1 MTFAANSVR
10 MTAMVQ
16 NRAAMLT
23 PSRERLLEAAKTLFA
38 ERGYEATS
46 TSVIC
51 RLAGTS
57 ESQLV
62 KHFGSKQGIL
72 EAIFE
77 YTWEQINPALRLA
90 TESVSSAREKFKLIV
105 EMVLNF
111 LAKDQ
116 QIRTLFLLEGRRIRD
131 DGKLIVLVPGFLE
144 FVRMVDDILRQL
156 KEQGELDTSL
166 HPQAVRSGLMGAI
179 EGLLRDKI
187 LAVTSHY
194 PAAYSD
200 AEIRAVCFRFLHA
213 SFGK

>member
-1 MTFAANSVR
+1 
-10 MTAMVQ
+10 MVQ
-16 NRAAMLT
+16 NRSRVLA
-23 PSRERLLEAAKTLFA
+23 PSRERLLDAAKALFA

-77 YTWEQINPALRLA
+77 HTWEQINPALRLA
-90 TESVSSAREKFKLIV
+90 TESVPSAREKFKLIV

-111 LAKDQ
+111 LAKDE

-144 FVRMVDDILRQL
+144 FVKTVDEILHQL
-156 KEQGELDTSL
+156 QEQADLDPAL
-166 HPQAVRSGLMGAI
+166 HPQAVRAGLMGAI
-179 EGLLRDKI
+179 EGMLRDKI
-187 LAVTSHY
+187 LSVTSGY

-200 AEIRAVCFRFLHA
+200 ADIRGVCFRFLSA
-213 SFGK
+213 SLTK

>member
-1 MTFAANSVR
+1 MAQS
-10 MTAMVQ
+10 
-16 NRAAMLT
+16 RAAMVT
-23 PSRERLLEAAKTLFA
+23 SSRERLLEAAKSLFA

-46 TSVIC
+46 TAVIC

-57 ESQLV
+57 ESQLI

-77 YTWEQINPALRLA
+77 YTWETMNPALRLA

-116 QIRTLFLLEGRRIRD
+116 QIRTLFLLEGRRIRN

-144 FVRMVDDILRQL
+144 FVKMVDDILRQL
-156 KEQGELDTSL
+156 QAQGDLDSSL
-166 HPQAVRSGLMGAI
+166 HPHAVRSALMGAI
-179 EGLLRDKI
+179 EGMLRDKI
-187 LAVTSHY
+187 LAVTSHF

-200 AEIRAVCFRFLHA
+200 AEIRTVCFKFLNA
-213 SFGK
+213 SLSRTE

>member
-1 MTFAANSVR
+1 
-10 MTAMVQ
+10 MVQ
-16 NRAAMLT
+16 NRSTMLT
-23 PSRERLLEAAKTLFA
+23 PSRERLLEAAKSLFA

-90 TESVSSAREKFKLIV
+90 TESVSSSREKFKLIV

-116 QIRTLFLLEGRRIRD
+116 QVRTLFLLEGRRIRN

-156 KEQGELDTSL
+156 QEQGELDASL

-179 EGLLRDKI
+179 EGMLRDKI
-187 LAVTSHY
+187 LSVTSHF

-200 AEIRAVCFRFLHA
+200 GEIRAVCFRFLHA

>member
-1 MTFAANSVR
+1 
-10 MTAMVQ
+10 MVQ
-16 NRAAMLT
+16 NRSRVLA
-23 PSRERLLEAAKTLFA
+23 PSRERLLDAAKALFA

-77 YTWEQINPALRLA
+77 HTWEQINPALRLA
-90 TESVSSAREKFKLIV
+90 TESVPSAREKFKLIV

-111 LAKDQ
+111 LAKDE

-144 FVRMVDDILRQL
+144 FVKTVDEILHQL
-156 KEQGELDTSL
+156 QEQGDLDPVL
-166 HPQAVRSGLMGAI
+166 HPQAVRAGLMGAI
-179 EGLLRDKI
+179 EGMLRDKI
-187 LAVTSHY
+187 LSVTSGY

-200 AEIRAVCFRFLHA
+200 ADIRAVCFRFLSA
-213 SFGK
+213 SLTK

>member
-1 MTFAANSVR
+1 MP
-10 MTAMVQ
+10 Q

-23 PSRERLLEAAKTLFA
+23 PSRERLLEAAKALFA

-46 TSVIC
+46 TSMIC

-90 TESVSSAREKFKLIV
+90 TESVSSPREKFKLIV

-111 LAKDQ
+111 LAKDP

-144 FVRMVDDILRQL
+144 FVKMVDEILRQL
-156 KEQGELDTSL
+156 QAEGDLDSSL
-166 HPQAVRSGLMGAI
+166 HPQAVRSALMGAI
-179 EGLLRDKI
+179 EGMLRDKI
-187 LAVTSHY
+187 LSATSRF
-194 PAAYSD
+194 PAAFSEAD
-200 AEIRAVCFRFLHA
+200 IRTVCFRFLNA
-213 SFGK
+213 SLSNKNLSS

>member
-1 MTFAANSVR
+1 MP
-10 MTAMVQ
+10 Q
-16 NRAAMLT
+16 NRAATLA
-23 PSRERLLEAAKTLFA
+23 PSRERLMEAARTLFA

-46 TSVIC
+46 TAAIC

-77 YTWEQINPALRLA
+77 CTWEQINPAVRLA
-90 TESVSSAREKFKLIV
+90 TESVLSAREKFKLVV
-105 EMVLNF
+105 EMILTF
-111 LAKDQ
+111 LARDV

-144 FVRMVDDILRQL
+144 FVKIVDDILRQL
-156 KEQGELDTSL
+156 QEQGALDSSL
-166 HPQAVRSGLMGAI
+166 HPHAVRSALMGAI
-179 EGLLRDKI
+179 EGMLRDKI
-187 LAVTSHY
+187 LAVTSRY

-200 AEIRAVCFRFLHA
+200 ADIRAVCFRFLNA
-213 SFGK
+213 SLNK